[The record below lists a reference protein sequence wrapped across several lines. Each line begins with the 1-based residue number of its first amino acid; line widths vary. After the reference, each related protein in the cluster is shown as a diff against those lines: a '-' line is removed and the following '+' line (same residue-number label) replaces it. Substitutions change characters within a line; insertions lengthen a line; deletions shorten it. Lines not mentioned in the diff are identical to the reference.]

1 MVMLMMLMI
10 IIIMWDRIPDMMNI
24 GGLLHTCLL
33 ILGGCCHN
41 GDYDFQYEHG
51 QVYQALERSPFL
63 GTMNKKLNF
72 IHSKWLFEHSAK

>member
-41 GDYDFQYEHG
+41 DDYDFQYEHG
-51 QVYQALERSPFL
+51 QVYQALEKSPFFGEL
-63 GTMNKKLNF
+63 
-72 IHSKWLFEHSAK
+72 